1 MLPYGDRW
9 RARRRLCNEALN
21 IRLTRDIE
29 PHQQK
34 QAYRLLARLLEA
46 PECFMHEIELFVI
59 SHLST
64 FPAKGLR
71 ICYLFPEAWLELLSC
86 L

>member
-9 RARRRLCNEALN
+9 RARRRLCHEALN
-21 IRLTRDIE
+21 VRLARDIE
-29 PHQQK
+29 PHQYK
-34 QAYRLLARLLEA
+34 QTHRLLARLLDS
-46 PECFMHEIELFVI
+46 PECFMHETELFVI
-59 SHLST
+59 SHPSA

-71 ICYLFPEAWLELLSC
+71 IYYLFPEAWLELLSC